1 MTLIDV
7 VAIVALIAFAFVQRQ
22 RVLSRDKSWFLS
34 RVGGTEH
41 ATRRTFMTLQA
52 SDFGDYLI
60 MLVATSIVS
69 TLCYGAFHALNLLA
83 IAMCVFLAIAFPV
96 RHGVVWRVPT
106 VVAEP
111 YHALCVL
118 WCKADNVTPSLPLAA
133 ALTLLERVALDT
145 VARHFAMG

>member
-1 MTLIDV
+1 VTTQLETKEKTNDSMTLIDV
-7 VAIVALIAFAFVQRQ
+7 SCDCRIDCSLLLIQRR

-41 ATRRTFMTLQA
+41 ASRRTFMTLQA

-83 IAMCVFLAIAFPV
+83 VAMCVWLAVAFP
-96 RHGVVWRVPT
+96 
-106 VVAEP
+106 
-111 YHALCVL
+111 
-118 WCKADNVTPSLPLAA
+118 AA
-133 ALTLLERVALDT
+133 ARRRVARTD
-145 VARHFAMG
+145 RG